1 MRAPMTNAELQ
12 QIRTSLAAM
21 EALLGESSGAPS
33 EERLLEFRSM
43 CWSVL
48 LLANDAECQEHLDL
62 LVQYAKELFCGGEA
76 GAEGRIRTVLGS
88 FRARLTHLEHG
99 YGKRWRDL
107 RAA

>member
-1 MRAPMTNAELQ
+1 MRAAMTNAELQ

-21 EALLGESSGAPS
+21 EALLGKSSGAPD
-33 EERLLEFRSM
+33 EERLLEFRRL

-48 LLANDAECQEHLDL
+48 LLAKDGECQEQLDL
-62 LVQYAKELFCGGEA
+62 LVQYAKELFSAGEA

-88 FRARLTHLEHG
+88 FRARLSRLEHG